1 MAEPNQNAALTVGML
16 ELGMGVSMYLTGAA
30 TLQTWNYFRNFTD
43 DRIFTKI
50 LVVLTYA
57 ADTLHTILLLHACY
71 TYSIMDFGDYDQ
83 LEVILWSVD
92 VAALLSGLVAFT
104 VQGYYCVRLHR
115 LTSWRLVPVIYAVLA
130 SATFAFCIAKV
141 AVLLAGGR
149 WQVVQESA
157 FQWRMT
163 SMLVVGAVTDVL
175 ITTALCTALLRMRSG
190 LVLSDRLIY
199 RLVSFAFGSGA
210 LTCVASIVECIVYLT
225 WNNLAFLIPF
235 GIVAKLYNTSLLAS
249 LNERIYIRRADRRG
263 TVIKLKSR
271 PRLGSSTLGDS
282 PSSTGKIE

>member
-1 MAEPNQNAALTVGML
+1 
-16 ELGMGVSMYLTGAA
+16 MYLTGAA

-43 DRIFTKI
+43 DRIPTIFETSPTIGFPLKSC
-50 LVVLTYA
+50 A
-57 ADTLHTILLLHACY
+57 ADTLHSILLVHACY
-71 TYSIMDFGDYDQ
+71 TYSILDFGDYDQ

-92 VAALLSGLVAFT
+92 VAALLSGIVAFT

-115 LTSWRLVPVIYAVLA
+115 LTSWRLVPGICAVLA

-175 ITTALCTALLRMRSG
+175 ITTALCTALLQMRSG

-235 GIVAKLYNTSLLAS
+235 GIVAKLYNNSLLAS
-249 LNERIYIRRADRRG
+249 LNERIYIRRAG
-263 TVIKLKSR
+263 TVVELKSR
-271 PRLGSSTLGDS
+271 RSSTLGDS
-282 PSSTGKIE
+282 PSPTGKIE